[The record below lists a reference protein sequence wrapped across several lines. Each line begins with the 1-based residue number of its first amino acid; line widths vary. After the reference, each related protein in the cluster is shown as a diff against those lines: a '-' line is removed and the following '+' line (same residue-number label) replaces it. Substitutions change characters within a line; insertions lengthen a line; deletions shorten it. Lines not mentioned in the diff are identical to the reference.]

1 MSNMPHYVFSE
12 EEVVN
17 YIIKNKASIRET
29 ATHFGCG
36 RDVISRKIKSY
47 NGAKKE
53 ELEKVLQDNLK
64 KSRF

>member
-1 MSNMPHYVFSE
+1 MARTVKYEFTK

-17 YIIKNKASIRET
+17 YIISNKASIRET